1 MPRSTI
7 RTVFHLSVV
16 VVLVLGLCLVV
27 ACGGDG
33 EGSGDGAP
41 VDETTE
47 PAATATGSGDGGIDA
62 AGLYSASCATCHG
75 ADGQGASAPDLRG
88 LGEDD
93 LASVE
98 QQIRE
103 GGGGMPAFGERL
115 DDGEIGALAEYVVAF
130 GE

>member
-1 MPRSTI
+1 MPARAV
-7 RTVFHLSVV
+7 RTVLHLGLVV
-16 VVLVLGLCLVV
+16 ALVLSLGLVT

-33 EGSGDGAP
+33 SEDGA

-47 PAATATGSGDGGIDA
+47 PASTATGSNDGGIDA

-103 GGGGMPAFGERL
+103 GGGGMPAFGDAARRR
-115 DDGEIGALAEYVVAF
+115 
-130 GE
+130 